1 MMGEEDEA
9 GEERGEGD
17 SPSMEDVM
25 SGRDGWG
32 DNPKDWSRV
41 AFAREGNSVSL

>member
-9 GEERGEGD
+9 GEERD
-17 SPSMEDVM
+17 SRSMEDVM
-25 SGRDGWG
+25 RRKDGWG

>member
-1 MMGEEDEA
+1 MRLERRERSAEHGGCDEEK
-9 GEERGEGD
+9 
-17 SPSMEDVM
+17 
-25 SGRDGWG
+25 GWVG